1 MNNFKKNAKFDYF
14 FEIVIIFCENFLIYI
29 KKNEVKKKP
38 IYFQKNWIN
47 FNNRI
52 VNHWNSL
59 PDSVVFAKS
68 LNSFKANLDKHRGI
82 PFI

>member
-1 MNNFKKNAKFDYF
+1 MNNIKKNVKFDYF

-47 FNNRI
+47 FR
-52 VNHWNSL
+52 
-59 PDSVVFAKS
+59 
-68 LNSFKANLDKHRGI
+68 
-82 PFI
+82 